1 VSLALAELAS
11 GRWTVRVDSPASA
24 LLDARA
30 FLGLSGMRATWS
42 ALSCQTVS
50 ASLGVRGSTRS
61 SSPRELISSFVNTD
75 LTAPKRPLG

>member
-1 VSLALAELAS
+1 MSLALAELAS
-11 GRWTVRVDSPASA
+11 GRWTVRVDSPAGA
-24 LLDARA
+24 LHDVRA

-42 ALSCQTVS
+42 ALSCQTVR